1 MENLFYLTIAVF
13 AATYVIII
21 SEKVHR
27 TVISMAG
34 AMLLILLGV
43 INQEQAIHG
52 IDFNTLGLLIGM
64 MVIVGIAKES
74 GMFQYV
80 AIWASK
86 KGKGKPMPIFILLG
100 IITAVFS
107 AFLDNVTTVLLMV
120 PVTFVIANNLKL
132 SPKPYLIGAIL
143 LSNIG
148 GAATLIGDPPNIL
161 IGSAANIS
169 FMDFIVNLGPVS
181 IVLTVVTLGMLYFV
195 YRKTFIASKSSQE
208 AIMRFDPVQAI
219 TDWPLLYKSLIV
231 LGLVV
236 IGFFTHNMTGIEGAT
251 IALSG
256 AALLLLLTMYD
267 PEDHLKDIEWT
278 TIFFFVGLFI
288 LVTGLEHVGA
298 IRMLAE
304 KMIELTQ
311 GNLPVTAITVLWGSA
326 FFSAIVD
333 NIPFVAT
340 MIPLIKDMGAI
351 SGLPLMPLWWSLALG
366 ADIGG
371 NATLVGASAN
381 VVVSGMSQKEG
392 HKISFL
398 GYMKVA
404 VPLTI
409 VGLIICTVYL
419 YFRYLI

>member
-1 MENLFYLTIAVF
+1 MFYLTIAVF
-13 AATYVIII
+13 AATYAIVI

-34 AMLLILLGV
+34 ALLLILLGV
-43 INQEQAIHG
+43 INQEQAIEG

-64 MVIVGIAKES
+64 MVIVGISKES

-86 KGKGKPMPIFILLG
+86 KGKGRPMPIFLLLG

-148 GAATLIGDPPNIL
+148 GAATLIGDPPNII
-161 IGSAANIS
+161 IGSAANIN
-169 FMDFIVNLGPVS
+169 FMDFLINLGPIS
-181 IVLTVVTLGMLYFV
+181 IIVTLVTLGLLFLI
-195 YRKTFIASKSSQE
+195 YRKTFVASESAQE
-208 AIMRFDPVQAI
+208 AIMRFDPIQAI
-219 TDWPLLYKSLIV
+219 TDWQLLYKALIV
-231 LGLVV
+231 LGLVM
-236 IGFFTHNMTGIEGAT
+236 IGFFTHNITGLEGAT

-267 PEDHLKDIEWT
+267 PENHLKDIEWT
-278 TIFFFVGLFI
+278 TIFFFIGLFI
-288 LVTGLEHVGA
+288 LVTALEHVGA

-311 GNLPVTAITVLWGSA
+311 GNLSVTAITVLWGSA

-340 MIPLIKDMGAI
+340 MIPLIKDIGAI
-351 SGLPLMPLWWSLALG
+351 SGIPLMPLWWALALG

-398 GYMKVA
+398 EYMKIA
-404 VPLTI
+404 VPLTV

-419 YFRYLI
+419 YLRYLM